1 VKEEMMPEAMPIKSA
16 ECNLEKLLKGLS
28 FGESITLTGPEGGP
42 VALLVSLKPGKI
54 VQKPAI
60 DWDARMD
67 ELARKVSCAWK
78 GEKSAVDILSEMR
91 R

>member
-1 VKEEMMPEAMPIKSA
+1 MSEAMPIKNA
-16 ECNLEKLLKGLS
+16 ECNLEELLKGLS

-42 VALLVSLKPGKI
+42 VALLVSLKPGRI
-54 VQKPAI
+54 VPRSDI

-67 ELARKVSCAWK
+67 DLARKVSCAWK

-91 R
+91 RL